1 MRRLNVF
8 PCVPR
13 LNQTNVQWL
22 RACEG
27 LARSTLQLSAFWF
40 SKILKSYVT
49 CLTVLMTNIESNDIH
64 GRLEASVNIFVEP
77 SQKAQVID
85 ALEKVENIEEIY
97 DVKGEFDIV
106 SIVSA
111 SSVEEFRNVLHKR
124 IMKIKG
130 VKSTLVSVV
139 LKSHKSL
146 SNIQIAKPSPKPS
159 KNVPP

>member
-1 MRRLNVF
+1 MTDFTKALSDGIKPRDCLPKRLNNAE
-8 PCVPR
+8 
-13 LNQTNVQWL
+13 L
-22 RACEG
+22 
-27 LARSTLQLSAFWF
+27 STRG
-40 SKILKSYVT
+40 K
-49 CLTVLMTNIESNDIH
+49 E
-64 GRLEASVNIFVEP
+64 EIFYGTY
-77 SQKAQVID
+77 QQVID

-111 SSVEEFRNVLHKR
+111 SSVEEFRNVLHKK

-146 SNIQIAKPSPKPS
+146 SNIHMR
-159 KNVPP
+159 